1 MMASVG
7 GVLLM
12 SAVVTVMVGPGD
24 ADFNL
29 YLTQAEV
36 RRILGLTAELFYVR
50 EGVVNDYAMNW
61 RVPVPA
67 DVHRLY
73 FTWVALEKKTV
84 LYNMAI
90 WMNETEVAGAPLP
103 LAMPSVNVS
112 LTGTVPSVP
121 ATFRLDLPCTGLASA
136 EVDVIFNINFT
147 SPRSRQPPT
156 ILYFKRRKICFEGQS
171 AEMYAPHLG
180 PLGER
185 GDTLPVVYYVVPAL
199 AGLTLVVTII
209 VIVAYIRRKRIK
221 RDRDPRILGINDLG
235 VKTRPM
241 TNSTLLRAATPNN
254 NTYTLPSSVTINSYA
269 SLRKLT
275 TPITPL
281 TPAHVSTTAS
291 LTPCSRESGSR
302 EVCDVSRDSGSRDT
316 CQSSSSLSRS
326 EVIVDPSAAELQER
340 FRQMEVERQRV
351 RLTAVA
357 HEGSFGRVFRGWI
370 QRDRPEQ
377 DQQVLIKTVTE
388 GAPHDEVVA
397 LYREGTHLFN
407 LYHRNVLTMVGISFA
422 DNSSPFLIYPFHGY
436 NNLKQYL
443 QEHRGGHLR
452 AAELVELA
460 VQAAHGL
467 SFLHTA
473 NVLHGDLAA
482 RNCVVSEKLQL
493 RITDAALSRD
503 LFPSDYEAVGSELAR
518 PIKWM
523 SYEAIT
529 DRLISTASDVWSYGV
544 LLWELTTLAQQP
556 YVEVATCEMG
566 EYLRDGYRL
575 AQPLNCPDDLY
586 KVMAFCWAIHPHD
599 RPHAK
604 LILDYLAA
612 FHQQLNSFI

>member
-1 MMASVG
+1 MTISSV
-7 GVLLM
+7 M
-12 SAVVTVMVGPGD
+12 T
-24 ADFNL
+24 N
-29 YLTQAEV
+29 
-36 RRILGLTAELFYVR
+36 
-50 EGVVNDYAMNW
+50 
-61 RVPVPA
+61 RVSSSSPVQ
-67 DVHRLY
+67 
-73 FTWVALEKKTV
+73 V

-90 WMNETEVAGAPLP
+90 WMNETEVVGSPSP

-112 LTGTVPSVP
+112 LTGTVPTAP

-136 EVDVIFNINFT
+136 EVDVIFNINVT
-147 SPRSRQPPT
+147 SPRPRQPPT
-156 ILYFKRRKICFEGQS
+156 VLYFKRRKICFEGQS

-185 GDTLPVVYYVVPAL
+185 GDALPVVYYVVPAL

-209 VIVAYIRRKRIK
+209 IIA
-221 RDRDPRILGINDLG
+221 
-235 VKTRPM
+235 RPM

-281 TPAHVSTTAS
+281 TPLTPAHAHNHVSTTAS

-302 EVCDVSRDSGSRDT
+302 EVCDLSRDSGSRDT

-436 NNLKQYL
+436 HNLKQYL

-503 LFPSDYEAVGSELAR
+503 LFPTDYESVGAELAR
-518 PIKWM
+518 PIKWL

-529 DRLISTASDVWSYGV
+529 DRVVSTASDV
-544 LLWELTTLAQQP
+544 P
-556 YVEVATCEMG
+556 YVEVAACEMG

>member
-1 MMASVG
+1 MA
-7 GVLLM
+7 
-12 SAVVTVMVGPGD
+12 P
-24 ADFNL
+24 
-29 YLTQAEV
+29 
-36 RRILGLTAELFYVR
+36 
-50 EGVVNDYAMNW
+50 
-61 RVPVPA
+61 
-67 DVHRLY
+67 
-73 FTWVALEKKTV
+73 
-84 LYNMAI
+84 
-90 WMNETEVAGAPLP
+90 
-103 LAMPSVNVS
+103 PSVNVS
-112 LTGTVPSVP
+112 LTGTVPTHP
-121 ATFRLDLPCTGLASA
+121 HTFRLDLPCLGTRSA
-136 EVDVIFNINFT
+136 EVDVVLNINVT
-147 SPRSRQPPT
+147 SPRPRQPPT
-156 ILYFKRRKICFEGQS
+156 VLYFKRRKICLEGQS

-180 PLGER
+180 SPGER
-185 GDTLPVVYYVVPAL
+185 AGAMSLSVVYYVVPAL
-199 AGLTLVVTII
+199 AGLTLVITII
-209 VIVAYIRRKRIK
+209 VIVAYIRRRRHK
-221 RDRDPRILGINDLG
+221 RDRDPRILDVTDVG
-235 VKTRPM
+235 VKTRPL
-241 TNSTLLRAATPNN
+241 TNSTLLRPATPNN
-254 NTYTLPSSVTINSYA
+254 NTYTLPSSITINSYA

-281 TPAHVSTTAS
+281 TPLTPAHAHNHVSTTVS
-291 LTPCSRESGSR
+291 LTQCSRESGSR
-302 EVCDVSRDSGSRDT
+302 DACDTSRDRESGSRDT
-316 CQSSSSLSRS
+316 CQSSSTLSRS
-326 EVIVDPSAAELQER
+326 EVVVDPSAAELQER

-422 DNSSPFLIYPFHGY
+422 DNSSPFLLYPFHGY
-436 NNLKQYL
+436 QNLKLYL

-473 NVLHGDLAA
+473 NVLHGDVAA

-503 LFPSDYEAVGSELAR
+503 LFPTDYESVGTEMAR

-523 SYEAIT
+523 AYEVIN
-529 DRLISTASDVWSYGV
+529 DRVISTSSDVWSYGV

-556 YVEVATCEMG
+556 YVEVAACEMA

-612 FHQQLNSFI
+612 FHHQLNSFI